1 MQGVAIVDPAG
12 RRVLS
17 THFPSSLHANLA
29 IDAAVS
35 SSSPVLWVPDV
46 AGKSADCDFEESED
60 EEDEIEQPW
69 AHSSR
74 RSGGGVAVCQ
84 VRRNGLRFVALVD
97 TDVDPLIPL
106 SFLTEMYEVL
116 KTYLAGPVTEGS
128 IKVDNFDVVL
138 ALLQEMVVGGRPQ
151 LSQSSQ
157 LKDFV
162 VPPDSQLLAK
172 VALNAATAAGLT
184 IPSQSTAANALIA
197 SPLPWRRQG
206 IKYSSNEIYFDLN
219 ESLSFTLD
227 PTGKPITGS
236 INGDISCRSRLSG
249 MPDLSL
255 NFTDPSVLDESAAF
269 HSCVRFSRWMKDK
282 VVSFVPPDGT
292 FPLLSF
298 VHTPPKPSPSLALA
312 LLPFSL
318 TSQITLGTSGGSFSI
333 ALTSRAPPSRPLS
346 NLVIRLPL
354 ASGANG
360 VIATVSGGAYLR
372 DDEGRSIGGGAGRW
386 DVVAETEFASDGKAT
401 EKQFLVWMIDQLE
414 STDRPAVLTGQYYA
428 SPNARKPP
436 AFTFT
441 FDSPS
446 SSFSGLRIN
455 SLKVLNEPYSVYKGV
470 KTRGRGEIEVRTG

>member
-1 MQGVAIVDPAG
+1 MQGVAIVDSAG
-12 RRVLS
+12 RRIPS
-17 THFPSSLHANLA
+17 THFPSSLQANLA
-29 IDAAVS
+29 IDAAVA
-35 SSSPVLWVPDV
+35 SSSPVLWVPGV
-46 AGKSADCDFEESED
+46 AGKSEDDVDEESGD
-60 EEDEIEQPW
+60 EEDEVEQPW
-69 AHSSR
+69 AHASR

-84 VRRNGLRFVALVD
+84 VQRNGLRFVSLVD
-97 TDVDPLIPL
+97 KDVDPLIPL
-106 SFLTEMYEVL
+106 TFLTELYEVL
-116 KTYLAGPVTEGS
+116 KTYIAGPVTEGS
-128 IKVDNFDVVL
+128 IKDNFDVVL

-157 LKDFV
+157 LKDLV

-172 VALNAATAAGLT
+172 VALNAATAAGLA

-206 IKYSSNEIYFDLN
+206 IKYTSNEIYFDLI
-219 ESLSFTLD
+219 ETLSFTLD
-227 PTGKPITGS
+227 PAGKPITGS

-269 HSCVRFSRWMKDK
+269 HSCVRYSRWMKDK

-298 VHTPPKPSPSLALA
+298 VHTPPKTSPALALA

-333 ALTSRAPPSRPLS
+333 TLTSRSPPSRPLT

-354 ASGANG
+354 ATGANG
-360 VIATVSGGAYLR
+360 VTATVSGGAYLR

-386 DVVAETEFASDGKAT
+386 DVVAETQFASDGKAT
-401 EKQFLVWMIDQLE
+401 EKQFLVWKIDQLE

-446 SSFSGLRIN
+446 SGFSGLRIN
-455 SLKVLNEPYSVYKGV
+455 SLKLLNEPYSVYKGV

>member
-1 MQGVAIVDPAG
+1 MQGVAIVDSAG
-12 RRVLS
+12 RRILS
-17 THFPSSLHANLA
+17 THFPSSLQANLA
-29 IDAAVS
+29 IDAAVA
-35 SSSPVLWVPDV
+35 SSSPVLWVP
-46 AGKSADCDFEESED
+46 AINGKSGDHLDDESED
-60 EEDEIEQPW
+60 EEDQVEQPW
-69 AHSSR
+69 AHASR
-74 RSGGGVAVCQ
+74 RSGGGIAVCQ
-84 VRRNGLRFVALVD
+84 VQRNGLRFISLVD
-97 TDVDPLIPL
+97 KDVDPLIPL
-106 SFLTEMYEVL
+106 TFLTELYEVL
-116 KTYLAGPVTEGS
+116 KTYIAGPVTEGS
-128 IKVDNFDVVL
+128 IKDNFDVVL

-157 LKDFV
+157 LKDLV

-172 VALNAATAAGLT
+172 VALNAATAAGLA

-206 IKYSSNEIYFDLN
+206 IKYTSNEIYFDLI
-219 ESLSFTLD
+219 ETISFTLD
-227 PTGKPITGS
+227 PAGKPITGS
-236 INGDISCRSRLSG
+236 ITGDIACRSRLSG

-269 HSCVRFSRWMKDK
+269 HACVRYSRWMKDK

-298 VHTPPKPSPSLALA
+298 VHTPPKTSPALALA
-312 LLPFSL
+312 LLPFSV

-333 ALTSRAPPSRPLS
+333 TLTSRSPASRPLTS
-346 NLVIRLPL
+346 LVVRMPL
-354 ASGANG
+354 ATGANG
-360 VIATVSGGAYLR
+360 VTATVSGGAYLR

-401 EKQFLVWMIDQLE
+401 EKQFLVWKIDQLE

-436 AFTFT
+436 AFTFA

-446 SSFSGLRIN
+446 SGFSGLRIN